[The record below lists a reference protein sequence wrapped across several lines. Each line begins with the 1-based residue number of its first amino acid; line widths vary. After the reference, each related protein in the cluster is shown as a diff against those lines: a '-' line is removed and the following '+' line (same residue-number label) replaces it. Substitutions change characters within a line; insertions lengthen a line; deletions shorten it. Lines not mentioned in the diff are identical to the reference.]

1 MYTMLIYL
9 TSYLCKPENTM
20 GELMKK
26 SPKETHGKEVAQ
38 KLDNIRSVFLTKCEV
53 LSH

>member
-1 MYTMLIYL
+1 MLIYL
-9 TSYLCKPENTM
+9 TPYLCKPENTM

-38 KLDNIRSVFLTKCEV
+38 KLDIRNVFLTNCEV
-53 LSH
+53 LPH